1 MCTHIPYSR
10 ADLYNI
16 VAVKQLRTFV
26 DVMKAVGKNPDS
38 LGCEM
43 CKPAIASILSS
54 LFNQHIMDKE
64 LHDLQETNDRFLANI
79 QRNGTF
85 SVVPRVPGG
94 EITADKLITIGQVA
108 QKYGLYCK
116 ITGAQRIDM
125 FGAKKQDLLDIWTA
139 LVDVG
144 MESGHAYAKSLR
156 TVKVFISA
164 HLSRRCQTDMYTEL
178 RWNYMVSLRYR

>member
-1 MCTHIPYSR
+1 MTSSNIRAVCIHIPYSR

-16 VAVKQLRTFV
+16 VAVKRLRTFV
-26 DVMKAVGKNPDS
+26 DVMKTVGKNPDS
-38 LGCEM
+38 LGCEI

-54 LFNQHIMDKE
+54 LFNQNIMDKE

-108 QKYGLYCK
+108 KKFGLYCK

-125 FGAKKQDLLDIWTA
+125 FGARKQDLLDIWTA
-139 LVDVG
+139 LVEAG

-156 TVKVFISA
+156 TVKVCYFF
-164 HLSRRCQTDMYTEL
+164 LVFGVRKPNDL
-178 RWNYMVSLRYR
+178 

>member
-1 MCTHIPYSR
+1 
-10 ADLYNI
+10 
-16 VAVKQLRTFV
+16 
-26 DVMKAVGKNPDS
+26 MKAVGKNPNS
-38 LGCEM
+38 LGCEI

-54 LFNQHIMDKE
+54 LFNQHVMDKE

-94 EITADKLITIGQVA
+94 EITPDKLITIGQVA
-108 QKYGLYCK
+108 KKYGLYCK

-125 FGAKKQDLLDIWTA
+125 FGAKKQDLLEIWAA
-139 LVDVG
+139 LVNAG

-156 TVKVFISA
+156 TVKVCYLIFLVIKAELMISYRVA
-164 HLSRRCQTDMYTEL
+164 SERRGVALASATVLEWRFD
-178 RWNYMVSLRYR
+178 